1 MGCQCP
7 VLQGQARLAI
17 YATLSVQ
24 TAEASSSPPQ
34 RLTKPFNKDGST
46 VTDDNYQHQA
56 PRNDE
61 IDLVELF
68 YGLWTQ
74 KWLILLVTL
83 AISAGAISYALLA
96 KPVYESRVTVMPPS
110 LSEIADFNLG
120 RNGGTG
126 LKAFS
131 VSDVY
136 AVFTRNLQAEKN
148 RRQFFREVY
157 LPSLDEARRSGSHD
171 TLYKAFASAF
181 SISAPNKSQPDLY
194 SVTVEHHDPAQ
205 AAAWAK
211 RYVDQVAQQSLDE
224 MLKNAQRELAVHAQN
239 IEQQIDGRR
248 ESAKARREDR
258 ITQLHEAL
266 TVAEAIGLDNPP
278 VITGRSENNS
288 ELSAFM
294 DGNLMYMRGSKA
306 LQAELRVLKAR
317 ESDDPFIP
325 DLRNLEERYKLYAN
339 VKLDPERVAV
349 FRQDGEVE
357 QPDTP
362 IKPKKVLILAL
373 GVVLGG
379 MLGLFIAL
387 IRLMLKKRLPRS

>member
-1 MGCQCP
+1 
-7 VLQGQARLAI
+7 
-17 YATLSVQ
+17 
-24 TAEASSSPPQ
+24 
-34 RLTKPFNKDGST
+34 

-61 IDLVELF
+61 IDLVELL

-83 AISAGAISYALLA
+83 AVSAGATAYAFLA
-96 KPVYESRVTVMPPS
+96 KPVYATRVTVMPPS

-126 LKAFS
+126 LKPFS

-157 LPSLDEARRSGSHD
+157 LQSLDEARRSGSHD
-171 TLYKAFASAF
+171 ALYKGFAATF

-194 SVTVEHHDPAQ
+194 SVAVEHHDPAQ

-211 RYVDQVAQQSLDE
+211 HYVDQVAQQSLDE

-239 IEQQIDGRR
+239 IEQQIEGRR

-266 TVAEAIGLDNPP
+266 TVAEAIGLENPP
-278 VITGRSENNS
+278 VITGRTEDNR

-294 DGNLMYMRGSKA
+294 DGSLMYMRGSKA

-325 DLRNLEERYKLYAN
+325 ELRDLEEKYKLYAS

-357 QPDTP
+357 QPDAP
-362 IKPKKVLILAL
+362 IKPKKALILAL

-387 IRLMLKKRLPRS
+387 IRLMLKKRLPHS